1 MDFMDRV
8 RSALSERVDGW
19 VNLLTGVGTG
29 RSKGLSF
36 VQPDRLADAEL
47 EALFI
52 GDPYANRICRVV
64 PEEAIRQGYV
74 IRCGDAAMET
84 AIADMHRRWRT
95 DERLAGAWTWAR
107 VFGGGAVFVG
117 ADDGQD
123 PMMPLDTARIRSIR
137 FLVTLD
143 RRDLVPLTFISDKL
157 APNYGDPE
165 TFQLIRYAAGGA
177 AANAIVHA
185 SRIVRFEGSL
195 TTLRR
200 RVQLRGWGESELQ
213 RLYDVLAKFNGSWE
227 ATGALLMEASQGVFK
242 MKNLFAMMASD
253 KRDVLKTRLEMM
265 DLARSVSRSILVD
278 ADGESFERIEVGAL
292 TGLAQVLDKFLLMLA
307 GAAEIPVTILMGQAP
322 AGLSA
327 TGDSDVRWF
336 YDRVKSAQ
344 ASILGPRLL
353 HLTRLMLAAHDSP
366 TGGVVPSDLSVEF
379 APLWQMTP
387 LEQATLRNQVAQTDT
402 AYITAGVLTP
412 EEVATSR
419 FRDDG
424 WSVETNVDLGVR
436 RAAQAADEAA
446 TSGAAADAAPA
457 VPTAA

>member
-1 MDFMDRV
+1 M
-8 RSALSERVDGW
+8 
-19 VNLLTGVGTG
+19 
-29 RSKGLSF
+29 
-36 VQPDRLADAEL
+36 PYPPEL

-227 ATGALLMEASQGVFK
+227 ATGALLMEASR
-242 MKNLFAMMASD
+242 AS
-253 KRDVLKTRLEMM
+253 
-265 DLARSVSRSILVD
+265 SR
-278 ADGESFERIEVGAL
+278 
-292 TGLAQVLDKFLLMLA
+292 
-307 GAAEIPVTILMGQAP
+307 
-322 AGLSA
+322 
-327 TGDSDVRWF
+327 
-336 YDRVKSAQ
+336 
-344 ASILGPRLL
+344 
-353 HLTRLMLAAHDSP
+353 
-366 TGGVVPSDLSVEF
+366 
-379 APLWQMTP
+379 
-387 LEQATLRNQVAQTDT
+387 
-402 AYITAGVLTP
+402 
-412 EEVATSR
+412 
-419 FRDDG
+419 
-424 WSVETNVDLGVR
+424 
-436 RAAQAADEAA
+436 
-446 TSGAAADAAPA
+446 
-457 VPTAA
+457 